1 MGNHTRERERTSS
14 TTGKFL
20 ALGIGVA
27 SATGVPLVL
36 ASEAN
41 AADNTS
47 LLDAIAQC
55 ESSGNPNASN
65 GTHFGLFQFDLA
77 TWRSVGGKGD
87 PRNASTSE
95 QYARATALLAS
106 RGTQPWLA
114 SQHCWSG
121 KVGKAPS
128 LNSVASSGS
137 SARANLTHAKPS
149 PTPRSSRGTST
160 PSKNTPKPVTPKV
173 DSTTSKTPAPTISIP
188 VQSTPVHDSVAES
201 SGPRTHTVQRGDY
214 LVKIA
219 AQYGMNWKTLWN
231 LNRDQVSNPNRIYP
245 NQVLRLK

>member
-87 PRNASTSE
+87 PRDASSSE

-121 KVGKAPS
+121 KVGRAPS

-160 PSKNTPKPVTPKV
+160 PSKNTPKPVTPK
-173 DSTTSKTPAPTISIP
+173 P
-188 VQSTPVHDSVAES
+188 VTSTPVHDSVAS
-201 SGPRTHTVQRGDY
+201 SVGPSTHRVARGDT
-214 LVKIA
+214 LSEIA
-219 AQYGMNWKTLWN
+219 ASYGMNWKTLWN
-231 LNRDQVSNPNRIYP
+231 LNRDQVANPHRIYP